1 MSPLRKLAGQTA
13 IYGVSSILGR
23 VMTFLLT
30 PLYTRVFL
38 REEYGVVTELY
49 AWVAFAIVIL
59 TYGMETTFFRFGSK
73 ATSETERDTVFS
85 TAFISILTTTA
96 LFVGLIW
103 MNLEGVSDALHYSG
117 HPEYI
122 LYFTLIVAL
131 DVLCAIP
138 LARLRMLD
146 KAIPFAA
153 INLISIFTYIGLNL
167 FFLLYCPYA
176 IEENG
181 FGHGFIASIYN
192 PSFGIGYI
200 FISNLVASAL
210 KFVLLLPW
218 IGGIKN
224 GWSFALFKKLMPYT
238 LPLLLL
244 GVGGIINETFD
255 RAFFTELSGLSEEAA
270 RVELAIYGACYKV
283 AMLLSIAI
291 QAYRFAA
298 EPFVFSLFGQDNEKK
313 TQADIMKYYVIVG
326 SLISLAL
333 MCFLDVALLLVG
345 PEFRTGK
352 GVIPILLAAY
362 LCFGA
367 VFNLSFWYKLGD
379 KTKYGAVIA
388 FVGAGITVLLN
399 VILVPRIG
407 YFGSAWATLAAYVAM
422 LVTSFALSRK
432 HHPIPY
438 DFKAI
443 FKYVGLALG
452 LVIIHQFLQDNM
464 WVKYLSG
471 ILFVGIYAAYIW
483 TSEKTIS
490 KAQ

>member
-73 ATSETERDTVFS
+73 AESTSERDTVFS
-85 TAFISILTTTA
+85 TAFISILTSTA
-96 LFVGLIW
+96 VFVGLVW
-103 MNLEGVSDALHYSG
+103 MNLEAVSDALRYSG

-167 FFLLYCPYA
+167 FFLIYCPYA
-176 IEENG
+176 LNESG
-181 FGHGFIASIYN
+181 FGHSFIKSIYD

-200 FISNLVASAL
+200 FISNLIASGL
-210 KFVLLLPW
+210 KFVLLIPW

-224 GWSFALFKKLMPYT
+224 GWSLSLFKKLMPYAF
-238 LPLLLL
+238 PLLLL

-270 RVELAIYGACYKV
+270 RVELAVYGACYKV

-326 SLISLAL
+326 ALISLAI
-333 MCFLDVALLLVG
+333 MCFLDLALLLVG
-345 PEFRTGK
+345 PEFRSGK

-399 VILVPRIG
+399 VILVPKIG
-407 YFGSAWATLAAYVAM
+407 YYGSAWATLAAYLAM

-443 FKYVGLALG
+443 MKYVGLALG
-452 LVIIHQFLQDNM
+452 LIIIHQFLQDNM
-464 WVKYLSG
+464 WIKYISG
-471 ILFVGIYAAYIW
+471 ILFVGLYAVYIW
-483 TSEKTIS
+483 TAEKSIS
-490 KAQ
+490 RAQ